1 MQFVRTTPIVVRMK
15 HLRRSAFTRKG
26 IACVI
31 VISAISIM
39 LINLTPFWFNLNLR
53 STRFSELST
62 IIRFDRPSPQN
73 ITASASSSSTRI
85 HPLTDTREERRIRN
99 FLEADIKSV
108 CPKTRR
114 STDEQVNYRH
124 HVWQVQE
131 NNSEEIVVYSAF
143 YDDRPIVGYLPWIRI
158 LGVRRLSG
166 GRPESPLFCYIWYD
180 EFDAPLVTQ
189 TIVTVTG
196 RDHSIVG
203 DRTYGQR
210 LFSCPLTATHPT
222 PTHVSIATVKC
233 DPSTVLLPVNRPIRA
248 LQWQHEF
255 GVCIESSFGSF
266 RPEIISEWIEAYS
279 LFGVTQINIYNAS
292 LDSSL
297 DRIIEHYVR
306 SGVVVLRQLPPSVDD
321 YSEEGIRLSSPTS
334 LNDCMMRNMY
344 SDRFVVVVDFD
355 EIIVPRN
362 HSRYSELIA
371 FLDATLNRTESQ
383 HTYSFRN
390 AYFFLYFP
398 DDDAQPEYLRTMR
411 KRHRAPAN
419 EFLFGAKSFV
429 DPRRCLSVFNH
440 YCWVN
445 FPGIETP
452 VDVPDSLGLV
462 HHYRY
467 KCPLSTE
474 ECRSYDAKKVSDDTM
489 LRFKSVLDSRVSA
502 ALKAISN

>member
-1 MQFVRTTPIVVRMK
+1 M
-15 HLRRSAFTRKG
+15 
-26 IACVI
+26 I
-31 VISAISIM
+31 VISAISIL
-39 LINLTPFWFNLNLR
+39 LINLAPFWFNLNLR
-53 STRFSELST
+53 SARFFELSS
-62 IIRFDRPSPQN
+62 IIRIDGPQN
-73 ITASASSSSTRI
+73 ITASTSSSSSTRI
-85 HPLTDTREERRIRN
+85 HPITDTREEKRIRN

-114 STDEQVNYRH
+114 STDEQVHRRH
-124 HVWQVQE
+124 RVWQVHE
-131 NNSEEIVVYSAF
+131 NDSDEIVVYSAF

-166 GRPESPLFCYIWYD
+166 RPESPLFCYIWYD

-189 TIVTVTG
+189 AIVTVTG

-203 DRTYGQR
+203 HRIYGQR

-222 PTHVSIATVKC
+222 PTRVSIATVKC
-233 DPSTVLLPVNRPIRA
+233 DPSTILLPVDRPLRA
-248 LQWQHEF
+248 LHWQHEF

-266 RPEIISEWIEAYS
+266 RPEFMSEWIEAYS

-297 DRIIEHYVR
+297 DRIIEHYVQR
-306 SGVVVLRQLPPSVDD
+306 EIVVLRQLPPSVDD

-344 SDRFVVVVDFD
+344 SNRFVVVVDFD

-371 FLDATLNRTESQ
+371 FVDASLNRTESH

-398 DDDAQPEYLRTMR
+398 DDGTQPEYLRTMR
-411 KRHRAPAN
+411 KRHRAPPS

-440 YCWVN
+440 YCWVK
-445 FPGIETP
+445 FPGLGTP
-452 VDVPDSLGLV
+452 VDVPYSLGLV

-474 ECRSYDAKKVSDDTM
+474 ECQSYDAKKVSDDTM
-489 LRFKSVLDSRVSA
+489 LRFKSALDSRVSA
-502 ALKAISN
+502 ALEAISN